1 MKMGSS
7 DTMIRRCAS
16 RICPKEAGWA
26 LLTAGV
32 VGLGVPGV
40 VGTHRREPMSGMGQ
54 TEKVRHRRRHGR
66 LTSNNGNIWRQ
77 AGTAVPCQARSSA
90 GCSTARNYCAAPS
103 ATISNGA
110 KMLDRRSGVGGI
122 VHVRP
127 ALRICS
133 SL

>member
-1 MKMGSS
+1 MHEDGLVGHD
-7 DTMIRRCAS
+7 DTALRS

-54 TEKVRHRRRHGR
+54 TEKVRHRRGRGR

-77 AGTAVPCQARSSA
+77 AGTAVPCQKPTFVGSTTMA
-90 GCSTARNYCAAPS
+90 GDEP
-103 ATISNGA
+103 
-110 KMLDRRSGVGGI
+110 
-122 VHVRP
+122 H
-127 ALRICS
+127 ALT
-133 SL
+133 

>member
-1 MKMGSS
+1 MHEDGLVGHD
-7 DTMIRRCAS
+7 DTALRS

-77 AGTAVPCQARSSA
+77 ARTAVKCQCTKSLRSSPLR
-90 GCSTARNYCAAPS
+90 GQE
-103 ATISNGA
+103 
-110 KMLDRRSGVGGI
+110 
-122 VHVRP
+122 VRG
-127 ALRICS
+127 R
-133 SL
+133 

>member
-1 MKMGSS
+1 MHEDGLVGHD
-7 DTMIRRCAS
+7 DTALRS

-77 AGTAVPCQARSSA
+77 AGAAVRCHEPTLPGLPEAAVVPKLSEPAGPAR
-90 GCSTARNYCAAPS
+90 GLR
-103 ATISNGA
+103 
-110 KMLDRRSGVGGI
+110 VG
-122 VHVRP
+122 
-127 ALRICS
+127 
-133 SL
+133 SLIDEIRYL